1 MSVKSSVRQSG
12 IISSLQRMKH
22 IGIVD
27 ITTVGACL
35 CANEIV
41 AQAAKIDPTGK
52 HPEFTMHAFS
62 FDQYNDFIS
71 RKDWISLANKI
82 CDSIR
87 LLEKI
92 GADFVIIPSNAPHFS
107 IDLIE
112 KNSPLKV
119 VNLIKIVADE
129 CHRKGFSKVLVLG
142 IKLTMQGGLYNEV
155 LQSKKITPIIP
166 TDDVCDKIEHLI
178 RNEIILSQIN
188 STTVEDIQQDIK
200 KYDCDAVILGC
211 TELPVVYNEKNLGK
225 PVIDTTRLLAHYA
238 LHLAIDDNL
247 SPK

>member
-1 MSVKSSVRQSG
+1 
-12 IISSLQRMKH
+12 MKH

-41 AQAAKIDPTGK
+41 AQAAKIDSSGK
-52 HPEFTMHAFS
+52 HPDFTMHAFS
-62 FDQYNDFIS
+62 YDQYKDCII
-71 RKDWISLANKI
+71 RKDWISLANKV
-82 CDSIR
+82 CESIR
-87 LLEKI
+87 LLEKV
-92 GADFVIIPSNAPHFS
+92 GADFVIIPSNTPHFA

-129 CHRKGFSKVLVLG
+129 CQRQGFSKVLVLG
-142 IKLTMQGGLYNEV
+142 TKLTMQGGLYNEV
-155 LQSKKITPIIP
+155 LNSKNITPMIP

-178 RNEIILSQIN
+178 RNEIIPSQIN
-188 STTVEDIQQDIK
+188 SSTVENIQQDIQ

-211 TELPVVYNEKNLGK
+211 TELPVVYNENNLGK
-225 PVIDTTRLLAHYA
+225 PVVDTTRLLGQYA
-238 LHLAIDDNL
+238 FKFACDDNL

>member
-1 MSVKSSVRQSG
+1 MSVKSIIQQSG
-12 IISSLQRMKH
+12 IISNLQRMKH

-41 AQAAKIDPTGK
+41 AQAAKIDSSGK

-62 FDQYNDFIS
+62 YDQYKDSIC
-71 RKDWISLANKI
+71 RKDWSSLADKI
-82 CDSIR
+82 CESIR

-92 GADFVIIPSNAPHFS
+92 GADFIIIPSNTPHFA

-129 CHRKGFSKVLVLG
+129 CQRKGFSKVLVLG
-142 IKLTMQGGLYNEV
+142 TKLTMQGGLYNEV
-155 LQSKKITPIIP
+155 LNSKNITPMIP
-166 TDDVCDKIEHLI
+166 TDNVCDKIEHLI
-178 RNEIILSQIN
+178 RKEIIPSQIN
-188 STTVEDIQQDIK
+188 STTVEDVQQDIK

-211 TELPVVYNEKNLGK
+211 TELPVVYNENNLGK
-225 PVIDTTRLLAHYA
+225 PIVDTTRLLGQYA
-238 LHLAIDDNL
+238 LKLACDDNF